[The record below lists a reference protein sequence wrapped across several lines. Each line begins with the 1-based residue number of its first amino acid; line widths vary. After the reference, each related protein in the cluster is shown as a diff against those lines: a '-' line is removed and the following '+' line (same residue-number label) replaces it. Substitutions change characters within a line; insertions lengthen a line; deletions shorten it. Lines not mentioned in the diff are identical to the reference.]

1 MEMKVCTWIFKT
13 FTGRPS
19 LLFVAS
25 ERLLGMLTHKL
36 TDYSGTKVC
45 PPLNRVILTFVIIR
59 IVSVHVV
66 KNTLL
71 PHSICMESI
80 LSEYSFE
87 CQQGQG
93 ADSSHAGKT
102 KS

>member
-1 MEMKVCTWIFKT
+1 
-13 FTGRPS
+13 
-19 LLFVAS
+19 
-25 ERLLGMLTHKL
+25 MLTHKL

-66 KNTLL
+66 KSTLL